1 MLAELPRIPFASL
14 GLVVARSYIK
24 HHGDV
29 LESALKAL
37 VEGAA
42 FALSPE
48 RKGLTIELMT
58 KRLNIRSEA
67 AEETYRELPILL
79 ERKPYTS
86 IEGMQNIQ
94 RLMALHNPQLAKIDV
109 HALVDNSIIHKLDQ
123 SGFLD
128 HLYGA
133 YGVK

>member
-1 MLAELPRIPFASL
+1 
-14 GLVVARSYIK
+14 VVAKSTIERRD
-24 HHGDV
+24 DV

-42 FALSPE
+42 FVLSPKW
-48 RKGLTIELMT
+48 KGLTIELMT

-67 AEETYRELPILL
+67 AEETYRELPVLL

-86 IEGMQNIQ
+86 VEGMQNIQ
-94 RLMALHNPQLAKIDV
+94 RLMKLHNPQLAKIDV
-109 HALVDNSIIHKLDQ
+109 HALVDNSIVQKLDQ